1 MSRFCPSGFF
11 GLHRCLILSC
21 PPWSRNLLLTPC
33 GSLFCCRDTRKSI
46 LFLTVGFMGLRCVV
60 VFSVQEKMGLF
71 VGRDQRIFSL
81 CLPSS
86 AHLSASSFRGS
97 PRCTSFLM
105 KTVRR
110 PCSIRSHKS
119 SIMFLMMS
127 ASGVPDLPSPIHF
140 WEEDRKHAESD
151 KRITGFLSCFIL
163 ASSSARHAA
172 PNSALL
178 EELPSSPLP
187 SWQHAPLFSSNL

>member
-1 MSRFCPSGFF
+1 
-11 GLHRCLILSC
+11 LS
-21 PPWSRNLLLTPC
+21 
-33 GSLFCCRDTRKSI
+33 SLVKKFAVDPVRVLSCCRDTWKSI
-46 LFLTVGFMGLRCVV
+46 IFLTVGFMGLRCVV
-60 VFSVQEKMGLF
+60 SFSVQEKMGLF

-97 PRCTSFLM
+97 PRCAVILM
-105 KTVRR
+105 KMVRR
-110 PCSIRSHKS
+110 PCSIRSRKS
-119 SIMFLMMS
+119 CTMSLMMS
-127 ASGVPDLPSPIHF
+127 ASGFPHREGDLPSPIHF

-151 KRITGFLSCFIL
+151 KRIIGFLSCFLL
-163 ASSSARHAA
+163 ASSSARQAA

-187 SWQHAPLFSSNL
+187 SWQLPPLFLFSLY